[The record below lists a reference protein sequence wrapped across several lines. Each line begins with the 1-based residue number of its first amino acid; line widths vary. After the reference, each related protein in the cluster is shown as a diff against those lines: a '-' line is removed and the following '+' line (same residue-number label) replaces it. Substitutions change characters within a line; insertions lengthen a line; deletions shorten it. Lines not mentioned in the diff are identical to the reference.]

1 MKNEIKENKGKKQ
14 GWLRAHLPTKRRL
27 IQLYAALLFNANL
40 KGFGN
45 GYIYRGPLKN
55 ICTPGLNCYSCP
67 GASGACPL
75 GSLQNALAGSDK
87 RAPYYVFGII
97 LLYGILLGR
106 WICGFLCPF
115 GLIQDLLHKIKTPK
129 LKKSRVTRVLS
140 YLKYVI
146 LALFVFYI
154 PLVYVYGKNPAILPA
169 FCKYICPAGTLE
181 GAVGLLSNKNNADL
195 LSMLGPL
202 FTWKFVLMVGILAA
216 AVFIY
221 RFFCRFMCP
230 LGALYGLFN
239 KIAICGIKLEKPK
252 CTDCG
257 LCVSKC
263 KMDIRH
269 VGDHECINCGE
280 CISVCPTQ
288 AISWK
293 GSKFFLPP
301 NEIGETDAE
310 KTRIEARN
318 AKIKKRNKIIKIGV
332 VAAML
337 AVLAGALVYYN
348 FIDKAPVVETTPNDT
363 QTPGTDGDTAA
374 PVLGNAK
381 GNLCYGADLTLVNA
395 EGTFNVQNNSG
406 KVTVL
411 NFWYLGCQPCKEEM
425 PHFNEIAKEYADST
439 TVIAVCAYFDAAD
452 VPDFVAENYGDY
464 AILFGIDLPDE
475 AYYSSLGG
483 KDTYPMTLVI
493 DENGIIVEKF
503 YTPISYE
510 TLKAAIDS
518 ALTD

>member
-1 MKNEIKENKGKKQ
+1 MKKNELENKNGVG
-14 GWLRAHLPTKRRL
+14 GWIRAHLPTKRRL

-45 GYIYRGPLKN
+45 GYIYLGPLKN

-75 GSLQNALAGSDK
+75 GSLQNALTGSNK

-129 LKKSRVTRVLS
+129 LKKSRFTRVLS

-146 LALFVFYI
+146 LGLFVIYL
-154 PLVYVYGKNPAILPA
+154 PLVYAFRKNPAVLPA

-181 GAVGLLSNKNNADL
+181 GAVGLLSNALNADL

-202 FTWKFVLMVGILAA
+202 FTWKFVLMVVILVA

-221 RFFCRFMCP
+221 RVFCRFLCP

-252 CTDCG
+252 CVDCG

-288 AISWK
+288 AITWK

-301 NEIGETDAE
+301 DEIGETDADRA
-310 KTRIEARN
+310 RIEERN
-318 AKIKKRNKIIKIGV
+318 ARIKKRNRVIGIAV
-332 VAAML
+332 TVAL
-337 AVLAGALVYYN
+337 LGLLAGALVYYN
-348 FIDKAPVVETTPNDT
+348 VIDKAPVIESTNPEQPDV
-363 QTPGTDGDTAA
+363 
-374 PVLGNAK
+374 GNSV
-381 GNLCYGADLTLVNA
+381 GNVCHGAEIPLINA
-395 EGTFNVQNNSG
+395 EGSFNVQSNGG

-411 NFWYLGCQPCKEEM
+411 NFWYLDCQPCKEEL
-425 PHFNEIAKEYADST
+425 PHFNEIAKEYADSV
-439 TVIAVCAYFDAAD
+439 TVIAVCANFDAEFA
-452 VPDFVAENYGDY
+452 PDFVAENYGDY
-464 AILFGIDLPDE
+464 SMLFGVDLADE
-475 AYYSSLGG
+475 GYYNLLGG
-483 KDTYPMTLVI
+483 KGTYPMTLII
-493 DENGIIVEKF
+493 DESGVITAKF
-503 YTPISYE
+503 YDKVSYE
-510 TLKAAIDS
+510 DLKTAIDV
-518 ALTD
+518 ALAEE